1 MGRVSLKVQ
10 KTMKRRCPEGE
21 MDSFRIQQ
29 HVDMRK
35 ATTVDKK
42 SQESLWSKNED
53 IATGRI

>member
-1 MGRVSLKVQ
+1 MKGQ
-10 KTMKRRCPEGE
+10 KTMKWRCPKGE

-29 HVDMRK
+29 HVDIREAK
-35 ATTVDKK
+35 TVDKI